1 MITYESMIY
10 VSFRLIFT
18 WSIYCQFEKLLFFLR
33 YIKCICTLY
42 AHHYCAEVLYGMTQ
56 GKQNEEIAIILGIS
70 YFTVKNHAKR
80 IFSLLGVETRSA
92 AMAMATP
99 YL

>member
-1 MITYESMIY
+1 
-10 VSFRLIFT
+10 
-18 WSIYCQFEKLLFFLR
+18 
-33 YIKCICTLY
+33 
-42 AHHYCAEVLYGMTQ
+42 MTQ